1 MEGKEK
7 STDKLKFCENLLF
20 YGTVQIPSLL
30 RVFCPTTAE
39 VSQWAV
45 KCTI

>member
-7 STDKLKFCENLLF
+7 STDKLKFCEILLF
-20 YGTVQIPSLL
+20 YGTVQMPSLL
-30 RVFCPTTAE
+30 RVFCPATLK

-45 KCTI
+45 KYTK